1 MIKCYERG
9 DEYITMEWSEVLSQ
23 TVVSEWSGKVHTL
36 YIPAGAN
43 RVEVNPD
50 GTYTIEVNDLRVL
63 IDNLRNGG
71 VSLDF
76 KQIKVVPSRYLSAL
90 QGYNSIILYR
100 GWYCRV
106 DSCGGVILCKE
117 QVAYDKGLLAK

>member
-1 MIKCYERG
+1 MITVLRDCER
-9 DEYITMEWSEVLSQ
+9 YIMEWGAILAQTEVCEWDG
-23 TVVSEWSGKVHTL
+23 TMHTKYVSV
-36 YIPAGAN
+36 GAN

-76 KQIKVVPSRYLSAL
+76 RNIKAVPSRYLSAL
-90 QGYNSIILYR
+90 QGYNSIVLYR
-100 GWYCRV
+100 GWFCRV
-106 DSCGGVILCKE
+106 DSCGGVVLCTE
-117 QVAYDKGLLAK
+117 QEAYDRGLLAR